1 MISNNVIAVQ
11 KPASN
16 EINAATYEKDGTF
29 KRRSP
34 QKPLQSNI
42 CASLFML
49 LMKARTREFTFH
61 YSLVIGLK
69 KNLFRGRSRVV
80 YDAFSIKEQGTTP
93 FWTFENLAKRT
104 AGRQ

>member
-80 YDAFSIKEQGTTP
+80 YDAFSKQRTRNN
-93 FWTFENLAKRT
+93 TFLDF
-104 AGRQ
+104 